1 MKLFHSMPRLARS
14 IFIFTTTVVA
24 LSGCATSPPKS
35 ADNICT
41 IFDEKPSWY
50 KASKKAADKWGG
62 NIYVP
67 MSIMYQESAF
77 QAKAKPP
84 MRWFAGIIPYGRP
97 SDAYG
102 YAQALDST
110 WAEYKRDTGSRFRSR
125 SDFADAI
132 DFIQWYMQQTKS
144 KNRIPKT
151 DAYRHYL
158 NYHEGQGGYARGTY
172 NKKPW
177 LIKVA
182 RKVEWRAQRY
192 KAQLQQCSTSLE
204 RKRKWL
210 F

>member
-1 MKLFHSMPRLARS
+1 MGLLLVRVF
-14 IFIFTTTVVA
+14 VVA
-24 LSGCATSPPKS
+24 SILSGLAACATSPPAS
-35 ADNICT
+35 ADNICS
-41 IFDEKPSWY
+41 IFEEKSGWY
-50 KASKKAADKWGG
+50 KASKKAADKWAG

-67 MSIMYQESAF
+67 MSIMYQESSF

-84 MRWFAGIIPYGRP
+84 IRWFAGFIPYGRP
-97 SDAYG
+97 SNAYG
-102 YAQALDST
+102 YAQALDGT

-125 SDFADAI
+125 SDFADAM
-132 DFIQWYMQQTKS
+132 DFIQWYMQKTAA
-144 KNRIPKT
+144 KNRILKG

-182 RKVEWRAQRY
+182 RKVEQRAQRY
-192 KAQLQQCSTSLE
+192 KAQLQQCSARLE

>member
-1 MKLFHSMPRLARS
+1 MGSMLKRVLFVSFLVLGLTA
-14 IFIFTTTVVA
+14 
-24 LSGCATSPPKS
+24 CATSPPTS
-35 ADNICT
+35 ADNICS
-41 IFDEKPSWY
+41 IFEEKSSWY

-67 MSIMYQESAF
+67 MSIMFQESAF

-84 MRWFAGIIPYGRP
+84 IRWFAGIIPYGRP

-110 WAEYKRDTGSRFRSR
+110 WAVYKRDTGSLFRSR
-125 SDFADAI
+125 SDFADAM
-132 DFIQWYMQQTKS
+132 DFIQWYMQQTAA

-158 NYHEGQGGYARGTY
+158 NYHEGQGGYARGSY
-172 NKKPW
+172 HKKPW

-182 RKVEWRAQRY
+182 RKVEWRAKRY
-192 KAQLQQCSTSLE
+192 KDQLQQCSAKLE
-204 RKRKWL
+204 RNRKRL